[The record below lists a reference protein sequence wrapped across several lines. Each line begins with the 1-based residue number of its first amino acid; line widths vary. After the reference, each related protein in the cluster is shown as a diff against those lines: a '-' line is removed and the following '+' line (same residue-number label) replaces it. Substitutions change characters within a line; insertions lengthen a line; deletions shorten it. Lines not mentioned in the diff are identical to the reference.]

1 MSVPDYQSLML
12 PLLRYAYEKGEETHI
27 AAIVDEIAKE
37 FSLTEDDL
45 TTQIPSGGQTLLM
58 NRLHWAKTYM
68 GRAGL
73 VESTRRGFFRVTSRG
88 EDLLNKG
95 LARIDNEVLSK
106 FPEFVQWRSR
116 TNQETEE
123 ASKKVKLRERDED
136 DESPEDR
143 ILAGFKEINDALSAD
158 LLDRIRSAPPVF
170 FERLIVDLLV
180 AMGYGGGRSEAGK
193 ALGRSGDGGVD
204 GIINEDALGLD
215 VVYVQAKRFAA
226 DNPVSASSVRDFVGS
241 LEGFRAGKGV
251 FVTTSYFPPSA
262 VEFTARVSKRVVLID
277 GKELAR
283 LLIKYKVGVRTKDTY
298 SIGALDEDYFS
309 D

>member
-1 MSVPDYQSLML
+1 ML
-12 PLLRYAYEKGEETHI
+12 PLLRYAHAKGGETHI
-27 AAIVDEIAKE
+27 AAVLDEIAKE
-37 FSLTEDDL
+37 FALTEDDL

-88 EDLLNKG
+88 ENLLNQG
-95 LARIDNEVLSK
+95 ITRIDNEVLSK

-116 TNQETEE
+116 TSQESEE
-123 ASKKVKLRERDED
+123 APKKAKQHKHNEDE
-136 DESPEDR
+136 ESPEDR